1 MTTPARTTTKGEAT
15 RSFLLGVAAEVFA
28 ERGYAGTTMAELFGR
43 SGLTKGAFY
52 FHFPSKQQLAV
63 AVVERKQAEWLD
75 RIGSELSAAGSPLV
89 ALRRLGPAMLALHRE
104 DPSAW
109 SVWRLCR
116 ELAHEPDVAGTV
128 RRDMQA
134 WVTSIADVLRAAEA
148 ERGRPLP
155 AAAEE
160 LAAVL
165 VAAFDGL
172 KELSPVLDG
181 GGPARFEA
189 RVAALQS
196 VVDAW
201 LD

>member
-1 MTTPARTTTKGEAT
+1 
-15 RSFLLGVAAEVFA
+15 
-28 ERGYAGTTMAELFGR
+28 
-43 SGLTKGAFY
+43 LTKGAFY

-75 RIGSELSAAGSPLV
+75 RIDTELRGAGSARA

-116 ELAHEPDVAGTV
+116 DLAQEPDVAGTV

-134 WVTSIADVLRAAEA
+134 WVTSIAEVLRAAEA
-148 ERGRPLP
+148 EGDRPLP
-155 AAAEE
+155 APAED

-172 KELSPVLDG
+172 KELSPVLDDRTA
-181 GGPARFEA
+181 PRFET
-189 RVAALQS
+189 RVAALQA
-196 VVDAW
+196 VVDGW